1 MITFNALTLA
11 PTIATFRAEVVA
23 NRSAC
28 KSAFARDLHD
38 TLVTKLD
45 QVAEALLEEAE
56 TEKQFAADKG
66 TWAGDFLYEIYHV
79 CTHFERRWIK
89 SGSISIL
96 DEISERVVIE
106 DDAFDVDLDYTIV
119 PAADQEGL
127 FDILD
132 RLRQQT
138 GIRFV
143 AARV

>member
-1 MITFNALTLA
+1 MITFNALDLI
-11 PTIATFRAEVVA
+11 PTIAAFRGEVVA
-23 NRSAC
+23 NRAAC
-28 KSAFARDLHD
+28 KSAFALELHD
-38 TLVTKLD
+38 TLLTKLD
-45 QVAEALLEEAE
+45 QVAEALLEEVE

-89 SGSISIL
+89 SGTISIL

-106 DDAFDVDLDYTIV
+106 DDAFDVDLDYTIA
-119 PAADQEGL
+119 PAAEQEGL
-127 FDILD
+127 ADILD
-132 RLRQQT
+132 RIRQQT